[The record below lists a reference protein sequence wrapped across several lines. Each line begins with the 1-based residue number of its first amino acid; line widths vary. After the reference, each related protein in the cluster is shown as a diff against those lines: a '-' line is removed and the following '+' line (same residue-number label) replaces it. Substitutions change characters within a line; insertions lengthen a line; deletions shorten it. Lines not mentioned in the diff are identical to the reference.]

1 MGGKIGKSRF
11 WHMRALSSDDFC
23 FYWFDEVQSKT
34 QVHFVVCY
42 AVISSVAY
50 SAHSDVVFVWRLRN
64 RCDVLML
71 SSFGQQPAWNG
82 CIVSSHLVRCSR
94 VDGTV
99 RRTTTTTNALR
110 HAERI
115 HIEIRWISWTILVR
129 WGRMDSESGQRA
141 VKELLQKTKMQPSL
155 IVCRTDYKNFKVKQN
170 SIL

>member
-50 SAHSDVVFVWRLRN
+50 SAHSDVVFVWRFRN
-64 RCDVLML
+64 SCEVLML

-82 CIVSSHLVRCSR
+82 CIVSFGSLFQSGRYRTPYNDYHECAETCKEDSHGNSMDFVDDSCSLR
-94 VDGTV
+94 EDGF
-99 RRTTTTTNALR
+99 R
-110 HAERI
+110 
-115 HIEIRWISWTILVR
+115 IRWTTGCEEAATENKNVTFL
-129 WGRMDSESGQRA
+129 DS
-141 VKELLQKTKMQPSL
+141 VPNSL
-155 IVCRTDYKNFKVKQN
+155 
-170 SIL
+170 